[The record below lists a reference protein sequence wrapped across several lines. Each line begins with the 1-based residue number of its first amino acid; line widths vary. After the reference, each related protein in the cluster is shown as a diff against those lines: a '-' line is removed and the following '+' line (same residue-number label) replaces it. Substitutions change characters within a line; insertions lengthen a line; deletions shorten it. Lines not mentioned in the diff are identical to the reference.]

1 MGTKKKI
8 INASIELFN
17 TQGYNGTSVRMI
29 ASRAEVNVALI
40 SYHFGGKKGLLEALM
55 TYFYEGYLATIE
67 AALNNQQNLKAEDCL
82 FEMMVSSL
90 HYQQEN
96 HHLARFVHREI
107 TLDTMLVRELMTTYL
122 MKEKH
127 LFHQVLK
134 KGMNEQRIKRQPID
148 FVIIQI
154 RSMLTMPYLH
164 PQYIRE
170 VHHLFPQETYFLS
183 QYTEYIK
190 QWVDNYLLE
199 KSNVYPKSFSALG

>member
-1 MGTKKKI
+1 MDTKKKI
-8 INASIELFN
+8 INASVELFN

-29 ASRAEVNVALI
+29 ANRAEVNVALI

-55 TYFYEGYLATIE
+55 TNFYEGYLSIMEEVLQSQHHASP
-67 AALNNQQNLKAEDCL
+67 QDCL

-90 HYQQEN
+90 IYQQEN
-96 HHLARFVHREI
+96 NHLARFVHREI

-127 LFHQVLK
+127 FFYQVLK
-134 KGMNEQRIKRQPID
+134 KGMKAGQLRTQPID

-170 VHHLFPQETYFLS
+170 VHHLFPQESYFLD
-183 QYTEYIK
+183 QYTEYMK
-190 QWVDNYLLE
+190 QWINSYLCE
-199 KSNVYPKSFSALG
+199 KKAVFSNAISALG